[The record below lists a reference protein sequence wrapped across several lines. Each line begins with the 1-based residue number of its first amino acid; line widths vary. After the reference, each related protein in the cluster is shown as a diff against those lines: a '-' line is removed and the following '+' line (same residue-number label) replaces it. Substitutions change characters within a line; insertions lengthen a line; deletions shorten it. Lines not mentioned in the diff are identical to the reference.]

1 MLWFCGSVAEVV
13 RGSPAFVAVD
23 SVFDHAVAGMDPEC
37 VSSGFEPDYLSIF
50 EIVEFSGSGV
60 DDV

>member
-13 RGSPAFVAVD
+13 RGFPAFVAVD
-23 SVFDHAVAGMDPEC
+23 SVFDDAVAGMDPEC
-37 VSSGFEPDYLSIF
+37 VSGGFDSDQLSF
-50 EIVEFSGSGV
+50 VEIVEFSGGSV